1 MVELGILLKNDFTVN
16 IKANVVLN
24 LTGSFEKKKLITT
37 QFKKYCKNM
46 SLLIL
51 YPEVVKNVILIYLVS
66 YINDTDIA
74 SIKRIT
80 LKDGLY
86 LLGSKLGWILSGRK
100 QSEDLSAPENSL
112 AASTYSSSQLAA

>member
-66 YINDTDIA
+66 YINDTDIV